1 MYSNPAYD
9 ALYKEQAAAVDRTKR
24 LQIVHQMQQILYQQ
38 DPYIILWYNVDS
50 EAYRTN
56 KWTGWELVPKGTG
69 RPIMTFL
76 RGTYINVKP
85 VVAEAKTS
93 GGIGSGAIAGIVVA
107 AVVVC
112 GAVVF
117 VLIRRRRPQ
126 SEEL

>member
-1 MYSNPAYD
+1 MYSNPAFD

-24 LQIVHQMQQILYQQ
+24 LQIIHQMQQTLYEQ

-50 EAYRTN
+50 QAYRTN
-56 KWTGWELVPKGTG
+56 KWTGWELVPKSTG
-69 RPIMTFL
+69 RPVWTFL
-76 RGTYINVKP
+76 RGTYINLKP
-85 VVAEAKTS
+85 VVAQSKTG
-93 GGIGSGAIAGIVVA
+93 GGISGGAIAGIVVA
-107 AVVVC
+107 VVVVC